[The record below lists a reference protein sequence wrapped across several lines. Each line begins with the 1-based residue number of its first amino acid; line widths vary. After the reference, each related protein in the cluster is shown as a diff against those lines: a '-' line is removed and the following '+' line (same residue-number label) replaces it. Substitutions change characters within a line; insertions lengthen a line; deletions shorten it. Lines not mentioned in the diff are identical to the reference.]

1 MIQAL
6 PNRQAVLLCLFIL
19 FSLSLSAR
27 PASSAPAF
35 SLALITQ
42 TETPQLL
49 EPGTPIEKDLAGGQA
64 HTFRVPV
71 ESGRFLR
78 VIVEQ
83 QGIDVRLEIIAPD
96 DQALAEMDG
105 PFGKRG
111 PESLSIMAVSAG
123 DYRIRVRP
131 ASETAR
137 AGRYT
142 IRIHELRA

>member
-78 VIVEQ
+78 VIV
-83 QGIDVRLEIIAPD
+83 APD